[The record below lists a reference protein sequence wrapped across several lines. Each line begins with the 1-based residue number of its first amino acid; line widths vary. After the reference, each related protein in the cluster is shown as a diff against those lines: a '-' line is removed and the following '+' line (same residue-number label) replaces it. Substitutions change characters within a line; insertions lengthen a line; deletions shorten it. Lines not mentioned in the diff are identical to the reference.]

1 MSDSD
6 PLVVQLAR
14 FAAAEPDPALREAIE
29 RNVSERVLDTIG
41 VALAARDSAAAAD
54 PVATVVEAWGGAP
67 QASLFGRSLRLPAAA
82 AALHNGTLAHALD
95 FDDTHLP
102 SVLHPSASVVPAA
115 LAAAQACAATGR
127 RLAHAVAIGDEIC
140 VRLGMAG
147 YDPELGNSVFFER
160 GLHATSICGAL
171 GAAAAVGVVLDLD
184 EERLA
189 HAMAVAASMGAGLL
203 EANRSGGTVK
213 QAHCGWA
220 AHAGVSAAELARAGL
235 TGPPTV
241 LEGRFGFLQAYV
253 GEKAD
258 PDALVRG
265 LGSDWELLKLHYKP
279 YPTNHF
285 THAGIDAALAFRSEG
300 VRPEDVEA
308 VTLGVATPTLRT
320 IAEPAEAKARPPS
333 GYAAKFSGPFTFAVA
348 LAGGGGLGVSL
359 EDFTDD
365 RARDPELLA
374 LADRVKCVADADCD
388 AVFPHAL
395 PAVVS
400 VRLTDGSTLEQRV
413 MENRGG
419 PGRPL
424 SEDELRLK
432 FSLNARGRLDE
443 ERAAELMEA
452 AASLVELDSVE
463 ELVALTEAG

>member
-1 MSDSD
+1 MSDPD
-6 PLVVQLAR
+6 PLLIQLAR
-14 FAAAEPDPALREAIE
+14 FAAAELDPASTEAIE

-41 VALAARDSAAAAD
+41 VALAARDAAAAD
-54 PVATVVEAWGGAP
+54 PVAQVVEAWGGAP
-67 QASLFGRSLRLPAAA
+67 QASLFGRSVRLPAAA

-102 SVLHPSASVVPAA
+102 SVLHPSASIVPAA
-115 LAAAQACAATGR
+115 LAAGQACAADGPR
-127 RLAHAVAIGDEIC
+127 VVRAVAVGDEIC

-160 GLHATSICGAL
+160 GLHATSICGAI
-171 GAAAAVGVVLDLD
+171 GAAAAVGIVLDLD
-184 EERLA
+184 EERLG

-241 LEGRFGFLQAYV
+241 FEGRFGFLQAYL
-253 GEKAD
+253 GERAD
-258 PDALVRG
+258 PGALVRD
-265 LGSDWELLKLHYKP
+265 LGCDWELLKLHYKP

-285 THAGIDAALAFRSEG
+285 THAGIDAALALRAEG
-300 VRPEDVEA
+300 VRPEDVDQ
-308 VTLGVATPTLRT
+308 VRLGVATPTLRT
-320 IAEPAEAKARPPS
+320 IAEPRAAKARPPS

-359 EDFTDD
+359 EDFTDE

-374 LADRVKCVADADCD
+374 LADRVHCVADPDCN
-388 AVFPHAL
+388 AAFPQAL

-400 VRLTDGSTLEQRV
+400 VRLNDGTTREQRV

-432 FSLNARGRLDE
+432 FLLNARASLPE
-443 ERAAELMEA
+443 ERATALMDA
-452 AASLVELDSVE
+452 AASLADLDSMD

>member
-1 MSDSD
+1 MTD
-6 PLVVQLAR
+6 PEPLLIQLAR
-14 FAAAEPDPALREAIE
+14 FAAAELDPASAETIE

-41 VALAARDSAAAAD
+41 VALAARDAAAAD
-54 PVATVVEAWGGAP
+54 PVAQVVEAWGGAP
-67 QASLFGRSLRLPAAA
+67 QASLFGRSLRLPAAT
-82 AALHNGTLAHALD
+82 AALYNGTLAHALD

-102 SVLHPSASVVPAA
+102 SVLHPSASIVPAA
-115 LAAAQACAATGR
+115 LAAGQACAADGAR
-127 RLAHAVAIGDEIC
+127 VVRAVAVGDEIC

-160 GLHATSICGAL
+160 GLHATSICGAI

-184 EERLA
+184 EERLG

-241 LEGRFGFLQAYV
+241 FEGRFGFLQAYV
-253 GEKAD
+253 GEGAN
-258 PDALVRG
+258 PDALVRD
-265 LGSDWELLKLHYKP
+265 LSSDWELLKLHYKP

-285 THAGIDAALAFRSEG
+285 THAGIDAALALRAEG
-300 VRPEDVEA
+300 VRPEDVEQ
-308 VTLGVATPTLRT
+308 VRIGVATPTLRT
-320 IAEPAEAKARPPS
+320 IAEPRAAKARPPS

-348 LAGGGGLGVSL
+348 LAGGGGLGVSM
-359 EDFTDD
+359 EDFTDE

-374 LADRVKCVADADCD
+374 LADRVRCVADPDCNE
-388 AVFPHAL
+388 AFPRAL

-400 VRLTDGSTLEQRV
+400 VRLNDGSTREQRV

-432 FSLNARGRLDE
+432 FSLNARASLPQ
-443 ERAAELMEA
+443 ERAAALMEA
-452 AASLVELDSVE
+452 AASLVDLESVE